1 MNSKQRGMICIPYEI
16 VRENPQYVFDI
27 FQKIGFLPVD
37 TQWKLDA
44 GVILYTGYSAKFQTS
59 HYNESPRYFGVSVTV
74 REPGVVLDA
83 DVTFDLD
90 SVFGEWR
97 KPGVSA
103 VPEFAMK
110 PIMEGRAV
118 CCIDVENRAVM
129 SSYGDCAP
137 VEEVQNDLNT
147 GEIFESDFLEGVKD
161 GYVWIER
168 IGYDPG
174 ETQYG
179 TGYGDVLTIPGYFMW
194 ELLRHIPGVKPEAE
208 PVVIESTEPF

>member
-1 MNSKQRGMICIPYEI
+1 MNSMQRGMIDIPYEI

-27 FQKIGFLPVD
+27 FQRIGFLPVD
-37 TQWKLDA
+37 TQWRLNA
-44 GVILYTGYSAKFQTS
+44 GVMLYTGYSAKFPVS
-59 HYNESPRYFGVSVTV
+59 NRNEASRYFGVSVTV
-74 REPGVVLDA
+74 SEPGVVLDA
-83 DVTFDLD
+83 DLTFNGESD
-90 SVFGEWR
+90 FGDWR

-103 VPEFAMK
+103 VPEFALK

-118 CCIDVENRAVM
+118 CCIDIENRAVM

-137 VEEVQNDLNT
+137 VEEVQKDLNT
-147 GEIFESDFLEGVKD
+147 GEIFESDFLEGIKD
-161 GYVWIER
+161 GHVWIEC

-194 ELLRHIPGVKPEAE
+194 QLLRHIPAEKPEAE